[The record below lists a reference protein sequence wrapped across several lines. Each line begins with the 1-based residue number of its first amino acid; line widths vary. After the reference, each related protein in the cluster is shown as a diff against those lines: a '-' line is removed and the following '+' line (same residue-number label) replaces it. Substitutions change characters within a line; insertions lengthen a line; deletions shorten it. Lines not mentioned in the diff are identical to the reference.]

1 MALEYS
7 TFGNGATVFPLTP
20 STTNTFLKDADPSV
34 YWCLEFFEHVINRYV
49 GTRLVAEAD
58 ACGAP
63 LDYAVAYALP
73 DSPQAYLTEEQARFP
88 LLAIERVKDS
98 QGWSSNSYRHAKNEW
113 RLHYVLPPLS
123 PGQRERL
130 KPALR
135 VVARTIDS
143 RIEAGCDSQWN
154 NNARVFGP
162 AYANLESIEC
172 SDVTY
177 GDWDAG
183 GGLTF
188 PAVTMSLLVVERDIP
203 QLGAFE
209 DLTDTA
215 LEEQIVEFPKPG
227 AVSGIT
233 SLITST
239 LGPANSVN
247 PSQID
252 EPLTFL
258 ANCQATDVPGDL
270 VYVSSPPVAGMQ
282 QVTRVDPT
290 DFEKMPAVG
299 VLVSKQA
306 STLCTVCYFGVLP
319 MLGLTSTGRLF
330 VGRDGRLTPTPPT
343 GPIFLQVFGVS
354 FQAEQLLVRP
364 SFEMVRLI

>member
-1 MALEYS
+1 VALEYS
-7 TFGNGATVFPLTP
+7 AFGQGATVFPISS

-49 GTRLVAEAD
+49 GLRIVAEAE

-88 LLAIERVKDS
+88 LLAIERVRDS
-98 QGWSSNSYRHAKNEW
+98 NEYHSTSFRHSQNEW
-113 RLHYVLPPLS
+113 KLHYVLPPLS

-135 VVARTIDS
+135 VVARTIDAK
-143 RIEAGCDSQWN
+143 IEAGCDSQWN
-154 NNARVFGP
+154 GNARVFGP
-162 AYANLESIEC
+162 DYANLEKILC
-172 SDVTY
+172 TDVTY
-177 GDWDAG
+177 GDWEAG

-188 PAVTMSLLVVERDIP
+188 PAVTMSLAVTERETPI
-203 QLGAFE
+203 LGAFD

-215 LEEQIVEFPKPG
+215 LEEELVEFPKPG

-239 LGPANSVN
+239 LGAANSTN
-247 PSQID
+247 PSQLD

-258 ANCQATDVPGDL
+258 ANCQPTDVPGDL

-290 DFEKMPAVG
+290 DFAKMPAVG

-330 VGRDGRLTPTPPT
+330 VGRDGRLTPTAPT
-343 GPIFLQVFGVS
+343 GPVFLQVFGVS
-354 FQAEQLLVRP
+354 FQADQLLVRP